1 MKVSSIAEKV
11 ITLISNVLFAAMF
24 LVVVLQVI
32 GRYVMRNPFIW
43 TEELARFLYVW
54 LIFFGSAT
62 LIKGY
67 EHITIDFLPRK
78 LSSQGQKIYK
88 VVIDVLAFVFVLLM
102 VLGGIKMMRNSGNA
116 RLPSNPNI
124 KLAYMYL
131 SMVVGSLLSMLFLC
145 ENIVKN
151 LMALRKKGDS

>member
-124 KLAYMYL
+124 KLAYM
-131 SMVVGSLLSMLFLC
+131 
-145 ENIVKN
+145 
-151 LMALRKKGDS
+151 